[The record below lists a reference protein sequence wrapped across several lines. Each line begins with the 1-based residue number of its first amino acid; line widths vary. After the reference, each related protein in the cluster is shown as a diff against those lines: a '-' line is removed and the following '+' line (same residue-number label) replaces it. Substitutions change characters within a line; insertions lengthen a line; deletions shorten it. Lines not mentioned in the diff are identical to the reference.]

1 MINWSVTTIIPL
13 IASVIYG
20 GLFIMVLVSVP
31 LNRLRRIF
39 VLYLFSMLVWSI
51 SAFMTVSGL
60 VPVLP
65 WFRVMSAAPILMMV
79 AIFFFVQILF
89 AKKRSWSVWIPWY
102 AVIVILLMLFSD
114 SMIQS
119 AYLTEDNTL
128 IYNFS
133 NWIYPVAGVG
143 YALILL
149 SMVDLIKGLRETD
162 NPIQRTRL
170 QYLVIG
176 LSITILASIVNFTPL
191 GVYPIDIAA
200 NGITAILIAY
210 SIMRHQLLEIRVVL
224 RVGLLYTLMTTLLS
238 AMYYLIIY
246 LMIYRFQP
254 DSDQSVFSIAVTIA
268 LLTALVMT
276 PLRNQFQGLI
286 DRIFYRQRYNAGLML
301 QRLSEATASLLHLE
315 EITGLILQEVTDT
328 LKIHH
333 SAIYVKQNNSGFYQL
348 MAEHNLGQNAPAQM
362 RSDHPIIRWLSSH
375 QQVITRFD
383 LYNLPTFRGLWSEE
397 REALELLEIDLFI
410 PLQAKGQLVG
420 ILAVGPKLS
429 NQEFTL
435 DDQRTLIT
443 LGNQMAVAIENAR
456 LYEEL
461 EKTFLETVVAL
472 ADAIDLRDTYTSDH
486 SQQIANLA
494 AAVARQLELSANE
507 VEAVYW
513 GGLLHDIGKIGIPD
527 SILQKPAS
535 LTEEEWAMIR
545 THPKLGADLV
555 ANIHKLEHVAPI
567 IEHSH
572 ERFDG
577 TGYPYGS
584 KGDDIPIGAR
594 IVGVVDSFSAMI
606 DQRPY
611 KPPLDEKAALE
622 EIEVNAGVLY
632 DPEVVQAF
640 FKILKS
646 NYSQKLSSD

>member
-1 MINWSVTTIIPL
+1 MINWSITTIIPL

-20 GLFIMVLVSVP
+20 GLFVMVLISVP

-39 VLYLFSMLVWSI
+39 VVYLFSMLVWSI
-51 SAFMTVSGL
+51 SAFMIVSGL
-60 VPVLP
+60 ARVLP

-89 AKKRSWSVWIPWY
+89 AKKRTWSIWIPWY
-102 AVIVILLMLFSD
+102 AIIVIMLMLFSD
-114 SMIQS
+114 SLILS
-119 AYLTEDNTL
+119 AYLAEDNTL
-128 IYNFS
+128 IYEFN
-133 NWIYPVAGVG
+133 NWIYLVAGAG
-143 YALILL
+143 YILIIL
-149 SMVDLIKGLRETD
+149 SMADLIKGLRETD

-176 LSITILASIVNFTPL
+176 LSFTILASIVNFTPL

-200 NGITAILIAY
+200 NGITAVLIAY
-210 SIMRHQLLEIRVVL
+210 SIMRYQLLEIRVVL
-224 RVGLLYTLMTTLLS
+224 RVGLLYTLMTTMLG
-238 AMYYLIIY
+238 AVYYLIIY
-246 LMIYRFQP
+246 LTIYQFQP
-254 DSDQSVFSIAVTIA
+254 VSDQSVLSIAVTIA
-268 LLTALVMT
+268 VLTALVMT
-276 PLRNQFQGLI
+276 PLRNRFQNFI

-315 EITGLILQEVTDT
+315 EITSLILNEVTDT

-333 SAIYVKQNNSGFYQL
+333 SAIYVKQNDSGFYQL
-348 MAEHNLGQNAPAQM
+348 MASHNLDPQSPNQM
-362 RSDHPIIRWLSSH
+362 RNDHPIVRWLSKH

-383 LYNLPTFRGLWSEE
+383 LYNMPTFRGLWSEE
-397 REALELLEIDLFI
+397 REALQLLEIDLFI

-420 ILAVGPKLS
+420 LLAVGPKLS
-429 NQEFTL
+429 SQEYTQ

-461 EKTFLETVVAL
+461 EKTFMETVIAL
-472 ADAIDLRDTYTSDH
+472 ANAIDLRDTYTSDH

-494 AAVARQLELSANE
+494 AAVARQLQLTAQE

-527 SILQKPAS
+527 SILQKPAK
-535 LTEEEWAMIR
+535 LDEQEWDLIR
-545 THPKLGADLV
+545 KHPKLGADLV
-555 ANIHKLEHVAPI
+555 SNIHKLEDVAPI
-567 IEHSH
+567 IEQSH

-577 TGYPYGS
+577 TGYPYGN

-606 DQRPY
+606 DERPY
-611 KPPLDEKAALE
+611 KPPLDEQAALE
-622 EIEVNAGVLY
+622 EIEENAGVLY
-632 DPEVVQAF
+632 DPAVVEAF

-646 NYSQKLSSD
+646 TYSR